1 MSLGIGAGLDA
12 QLGQWFWPVWPVW
25 AVWLSG
31 LCDGRLCAWHGG
43 TCVRLHGA
51 PPLAGQSAPYGARSG
66 PWPRA
71 LAGSTVRPSRKA
83 SAFRADRAAW
93 RPECAR
99 RRPRS
104 RGRRKQAAACGEPP
118 GRRHRGRLGAAEGAP
133 RPSRR
138 HAHSL
143 RTGSV
148 PEDRAAAS
156 QTQAAACALPHAD
169 AGVAGAGPG
178 SAPQEAPWLAAPGS
192 HKPSGIPVT
201 CFGKALPAFPRQLA
215 RSPGRTV
222 QPLRSGVLSS
232 LSCAS
237 CLLGRCWLLCWPGS
251 LQGEILQG
259 GQVCRRWRL
268 CRFGSFRS
276 SWLPCRMA
284 LSRLRF
290 AFLQDMAARRW
301 TRPRRGSGPCPAGS
315 LKAAACCPL
324 WGRLARSC
332 PRSPQAGQTR

>member
-1 MSLGIGAGLDA
+1 MPSSGNGFGRSGRSGQSGQSGCLGCAAESSAPGMAEQAEQACAFMAHRRWRGRALHTAHGVGHGPAPLLAAPCGRAEKPALSAQIGLHGDRNAPAVGLVHAGDESRRQPAGSLQVAGIDGC
-12 QLGQWFWPVWPVW
+12 W
-25 AVWLSG
+25 
-31 LCDGRLCAWHGG
+31 GRLR
-43 TCVRLHGA
+43 V
-51 PPLAGQSAPYGARSG
+51 
-66 PWPRA
+66 
-71 LAGSTVRPSRKA
+71 
-83 SAFRADRAAW
+83 
-93 RPECAR
+93 
-99 RRPRS
+99 
-104 RGRRKQAAACGEPP
+104 
-118 GRRHRGRLGAAEGAP
+118 AP

-143 RTGSV
+143 RPGSG

-156 QTQAAACALPHAD
+156 QTQAQACALLNAD

-251 LQGEILQG
+251 LQGESLQG
-259 GQVCRRWRL
+259 GQVCRRWCL

-290 AFLQDMAARRW
+290 AFLQDMAAQRW